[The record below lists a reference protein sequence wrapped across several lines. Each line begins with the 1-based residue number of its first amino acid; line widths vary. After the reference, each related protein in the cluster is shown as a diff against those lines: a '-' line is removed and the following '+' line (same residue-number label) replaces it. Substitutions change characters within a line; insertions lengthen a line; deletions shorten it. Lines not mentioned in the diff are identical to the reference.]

1 MTPSLLD
8 RWTRGWR
15 GPALA
20 ALVALAAVLP
30 GLLALPVTDR
40 SEARLAEASAQML
53 EDHDF
58 AAAAVDEDLRDR
70 SPLAVHWLQAAA
82 TAATSDPEA
91 RRIWAFRIP
100 TAIGAMIAAAACAWG
115 GAALFGPS
123 AGFLAGVMLG
133 SSLLLGVA
141 GVID

>member
-20 ALVALAAVLP
+20 ALVALASVLP
-30 GLLALPVTDR
+30 GVLFLPVTDR
-40 SEARLAEASAQML
+40 AEARLAEASAQML

-58 AAAAVDEDLRDR
+58 AAAAVDEALRDR

-82 TAATSDPEA
+82 VAVVSDPEA
-91 RRIWAFRIP
+91 RQIWAFRIP
-100 TAIGAMIAAAACAWG
+100 AAVGAMIAAAACAWG
-115 GAALFGPS
+115 G
-123 AGFLAGVMLG
+123 
-133 SSLLLGVA
+133 
-141 GVID
+141 

>member
-20 ALVALAAVLP
+20 ALVALVAVLP
-30 GLLALPVTDR
+30 GVLALPATDR
-40 SEARLAEASAQML
+40 GEARLAEASAQML

-58 AAAAVDEDLRDR
+58 AAAAVDDDLRDR

-82 TAATSDPEA
+82 AGAATDPEA
-91 RRIWAFRIP
+91 RQIWAFRIP
-100 TAIGAMIAAAACAWG
+100 AVLGAMIAAAACAWG

-123 AGFLAGVMLG
+123 AGFLAGVILAAAIIAP
-133 SSLLLGVA
+133 STA
-141 GVID
+141 GMR

>member
-20 ALVALAAVLP
+20 ALVALASVLP
-30 GLLALPVTDR
+30 GLLFLPVTDR

-58 AAAAVDEDLRDR
+58 AAAAVDDELRDR
-70 SPLAVHWLQAAA
+70 SPLAVPWLQAAA
-82 TAATSDPEA
+82 AAATSDPEA
-91 RRIWAFRIP
+91 RRIWAFRLPTPFGARIP
-100 TAIGAMIAAAACAWG
+100 ASAVG
-115 GAALFGPS
+115 GG
-123 AGFLAGVMLG
+123 
-133 SSLLLGVA
+133 
-141 GVID
+141 